1 MRRSSVREY
10 AMAVGERYRK
20 AGRSQ
25 KGKVL
30 DEFIA
35 TTGYHRKSAIRLL
48 GGASRARP
56 GQRLGRPPKYGAETK
71 DALRLVWEAT
81 DRICGK
87 RLQPFLPEL
96 VAKLIA
102 CGELDISLERA
113 HLLCE
118 LSASSIDRLLR
129 PYKGTGGRRPLS
141 TTKPGSLLKASIPIR
156 TFAEWTEDQ
165 PGFLE
170 MDLVAHC
177 GETTEGFYLNTLT
190 AVDIATGWVECQG
203 VWGKGQDRVG
213 GAVHH
218 IAQSLPFPLLGLDSD
233 NGGEFINHHLY
244 SYCLRKQITFT
255 RSRPYKKN
263 DNAHVEQKNWSVVRR
278 LIGYHRYSSRRAL
291 SQLQRVYTLV
301 RPYVNFFQ
309 PVMKLKH
316 KSRHGAKVHK
326 VYDTARTP
334 YQRLVDRNVLTAEQL
349 TALAQVY
356 DRLNP
361 VTLRARIDEALQRLW
376 TLAENP

>member
-102 CGELDISLERA
+102 CGELDISSERA
-113 HLLCE
+113 HLLCD

-129 PYKGTGGRRPLS
+129 PYKDTGGRRPLS

-177 GETTEGFYLNTLT
+177 GESTEGFYLNTLT

-218 IAQSLPFPLLGLDSD
+218 IAQSLPSHCWVWTPTTAASSSTITCTLTACASRLLSLDL
-233 NGGEFINHHLY
+233 GPTK
-244 SYCLRKQITFT
+244 RTT
-255 RSRPYKKN
+255 TPT
-263 DNAHVEQKNWSVVRR
+263 W
-278 LIGYHRYSSRRAL
+278 SRRTGQW
-291 SQLQRVYTLV
+291 SE
-301 RPYVNFFQ
+301 
-309 PVMKLKH
+309 
-316 KSRHGAKVHK
+316 G
-326 VYDTARTP
+326 
-334 YQRLVDRNVLTAEQL
+334 
-349 TALAQVY
+349 
-356 DRLNP
+356 
-361 VTLRARIDEALQRLW
+361 
-376 TLAENP
+376 